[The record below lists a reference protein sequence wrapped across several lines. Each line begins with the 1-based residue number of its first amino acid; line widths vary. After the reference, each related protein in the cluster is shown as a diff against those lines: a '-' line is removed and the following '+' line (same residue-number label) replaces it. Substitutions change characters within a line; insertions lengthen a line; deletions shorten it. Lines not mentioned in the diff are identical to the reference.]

1 LINVPD
7 DVNAPQEDGWRTALA
22 ESFDKIA
29 AEPAG
34 IVADAP
40 PIGETPEP
48 APAESVSDGR
58 ARDESGR
65 FVKQEAKPA
74 ESDKPQAPP
83 PAAKPGLAGQGAA
96 AGATVPTAAPAAPP
110 ASALKPPQNWKPT
123 ARAKWDLLP
132 PEVQEEAV
140 RVHNEVRKVMD
151 EAAEAKK
158 SGGAWGEVVRPYE
171 AQIRAAGGNPQ
182 QYVGTLLQTAHAL
195 SYGHPQQKASIV
207 AGLAMQFGISPQDLD
222 SALVAVMQGRQAP
235 QQQPAQFKDP
245 RVDQLLQTMQQREAA
260 QAEDRASRFAEAPGH
275 EYFED
280 VSDEMVGLIETW
292 KAQGKDHTSDAALEK
307 AYRIACQAN
316 EEVAKVIAQKEA
328 AKSAANAQA
337 STQRA
342 KAAASTIRSTPGG
355 NSAPASPGEDW
366 RSHLEAAAEKAGW

>member
-1 LINVPD
+1 MPD
-7 DVNAPQEDGWRTALA
+7 DVNPQDDSWRSALS
-22 ESFDKIA
+22 ESLDKLSSGA
-29 AEPAG
+29 ASPDAREG
-34 IVADAP
+34 ADASAA
-40 PIGETPEP
+40 ITDADAGQSAGDP
-48 APAESVSDGR
+48 ASPSSESPSR

-65 FVKQEAKPA
+65 FVKQDAKPA
-74 ESDKPQAPP
+74 ESDKPQPPP

-96 AGATVPTAAPAAPP
+96 AGATASAAAPAAPP

-123 ARAKWDLLP
+123 ARAKWDQLP

-158 SGGAWGEVVRPYE
+158 SGGAWGETVRPYE

-182 QYVGTLLQTAHAL
+182 QYVGSLLQTAHAL

-207 AGLAMQFGISPQDLD
+207 AGLAMQFGITPQDLD

-280 VSDEMVGLIETW
+280 VSDEMVGLIEFW
-292 KAQGKDHTSDAALEK
+292 KGQGKPVTDELMEKVSGNRTGSPAPEPLIPAGRERTALG
-307 AYRIACQAN
+307 RP
-316 EEVAKVIAQKEA
+316 
-328 AKSAANAQA
+328 
-337 STQRA
+337 RA
-342 KAAASTIRSTPGG
+342 EGR
-355 NSAPASPGEDW
+355 E
-366 RSHLEAAAEKAGW
+366 RLFMR